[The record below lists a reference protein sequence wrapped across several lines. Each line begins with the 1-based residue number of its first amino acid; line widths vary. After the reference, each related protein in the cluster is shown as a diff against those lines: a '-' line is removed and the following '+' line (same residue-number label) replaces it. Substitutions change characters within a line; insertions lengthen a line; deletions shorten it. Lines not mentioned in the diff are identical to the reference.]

1 MRTTTPTLILSLLLA
16 LVAFGSAAQA
26 APPGPKERISTV
38 YDEIKKAT
46 ASAPDQDAMT
56 AALTKTLDE
65 LMDYEAFA
73 ARTLKETWPKLDKEQ
88 RATFMQK
95 FKQLVVQVYGRR
107 FKPKTEFEI
116 AYRNGGEKIR
126 DEGKRA
132 KVYTTV
138 KGAKVAADVDYSFQ
152 LDGTGDAAKWL
163 VYDFEIDQVSM
174 ALNWRKQFE
183 RIIASDGFP
192 ALLARIDKRIG
203 TDTDSDD

>member
-1 MRTTTPTLILSLLLA
+1 MRLAKTNLILSFLLA
-16 LVAFGSAAQA
+16 FLALGAAAHA
-26 APPGPKERISTV
+26 APPGPKERIDGV

-46 ASAPDQDAMT
+46 ATAPDQDAMT
-56 AALTKTLDE
+56 AALTSTLDK

-73 ARTLKETWPKLDKEQ
+73 QRTLKETWPKLDKAQ
-88 RATFMQK
+88 RATFMEK

-116 AYRNGGEKIR
+116 SYRNGGEKLKE
-126 DEGKRA
+126 DGKHA

-138 KGAKVAADVDYSFQ
+138 KGAKVAADVDYSFA
-152 LDGTGDAAKWL
+152 LDGAGDKAVWL

-183 RIIASDGFP
+183 RIIASDGFD
-192 ALLARIDKRIG
+192 ALIAKIDKRIG
-203 TDTDSDD
+203 TDTDDEE